1 MDNLEKEKRHSKV
14 TRIISSIVLYSFIL
28 PIGFLV
34 FRIVNP
40 EVGVTELTRTRS
52 DYILMLF
59 QCLLGI
65 VVLFYPNVIMKRRK
79 IEIPSN
85 LYLLYVIFLF
95 CAIFLGEVRNF
106 YHIVPYWDTVLHAF
120 SGGMIAA
127 LGFSFISLLN
137 DEENIHHLNLTP
149 FFVAFFAFNFA
160 ITMGVVWEV
169 YEFVADGVLGTNMQ
183 KFALVDG
190 SVLAGREALM
200 DTMED
205 LIVDGVGA
213 FIISFIG
220 YISLKYNKG
229 WIEKLLLKR
238 KKHHKETLEND
249 N

>member
-1 MDNLEKEKRHSKV
+1 MDNLEKEKKHSNV

-28 PIGFLV
+28 PIGFLI

-40 EVGVTELTRTRS
+40 EMGVTELTRTRS

-65 VVLFYPNVIMKRRK
+65 VVLLYPNVILKRRR

-95 CAIFLGEVRNF
+95 CAIFLGEIRNF
-106 YHIVPYWDTVLHAF
+106 YHIIPYWDT
-120 SGGMIAA
+120 A

-169 YEFVADGVLGTNMQ
+169 YEFVVDGVLGTNMQ
-183 KFALVDG
+183 KFALVNG
-190 SVLAGREALM
+190 SLLTGREALI
-200 DTMED
+200 DTMQD
-205 LIVDGVGA
+205 LMVDGIGA

-238 KKHHKETLEND
+238 KKHHKEILEN
-249 N
+249 NK

>member
-1 MDNLEKEKRHSKV
+1 MSELEKEKKREKV
-14 TRIISSIVLYSFIL
+14 TQIVSRIVFYSFTL
-28 PIGFLV
+28 PIGFLIAK
-34 FRIVNP
+34 IVNP
-40 EVGVTELTRTRS
+40 ELWVEELTRTRS
-52 DYILMLF
+52 DYVLMLF

-65 VVLFYPNVIMKRRK
+65 VVLIYPKLFLKKRR
-79 IEIPSN
+79 IEMPSS

-106 YHIVPYWDTVLHAF
+106 YHVVPHWDTILHTF

-137 DEENIHHLNLTP
+137 DEENTHLKLTP

-169 YEFVADGVLGTNMQ
+169 YEFIADGVLLTNMQ
-183 KFALVDG
+183 KFALADG
-190 SVLAGREALM
+190 SLLVGRTALM

-205 LIVDGVGA
+205 LMVDGIGA
-213 FIISFIG
+213 FVISFIG

-229 WIEKLLLKR
+229 WVEKLLLK
-238 KKHHKETLEND
+238 KKKRHQSEE
-249 N
+249 